1 MKMKAIVLKEF
12 GGVENFAMEEWDV
25 PETGPGDVRIKVS
38 AASINPVDFKTRKG
52 FLGGEPPMV
61 LGVDLAGVIDAVGEG
76 VAEMSVGDEVY
87 AFVDADGPASDLA
100 YAEYVVTPAAFV
112 AKKPKP
118 FSFPESAAMAMVGL
132 TAYQCMVDKAR
143 VKEGDSVFIAGGSG
157 AVGRVGI
164 QLARHLGADPIL
176 TTAGGDESVAY
187 LRDELGIPESR
198 ILRYKGVSVSE
209 MAEKVQ
215 EMNGGNLVNATFDF
229 VGGDMK
235 DLCSRVVD
243 FDGHVTT
250 IVEEPED
257 YRLFLTSGE
266 KSPMLAKSASFH
278 FELCLARAR
287 FGGPKHWSIFG
298 DELRALGELIEAGH
312 IKPHNIIMLDS
323 FSAEAVKEAHKRLEG
338 RHVGG
343 KLVMEVG

>member
-1 MKMKAIVLKEF
+1 MKMKAIVLKDF
-12 GGVENFAMEEWDV
+12 GGVENLAMEEWDV
-25 PETGPGDVRIKVS
+25 PEPGAGDVRIKVS

-52 FLGGEPPMV
+52 FLGGELPMV
-61 LGVDLAGVIDAVGEG
+61 LGVDLAGVVDAVGEG
-76 VAEMSVGDEVY
+76 VTDVSVGDEVY
-87 AFVDADGPASDLA
+87 AFVYAEGPASNGA

-112 AKKPKP
+112 ANKPKP

-157 AVGRVGI
+157 AVGMVGI
-164 QLARHLGADPIL
+164 QLARHLGADPVL
-176 TTAGGDESVAY
+176 TTAGSDESLAY
-187 LRDELGIPESR
+187 LRDDLGIPEAQV
-198 ILRYKGVSVSE
+198 LRYKGLSVPE
-209 MAEKVQ
+209 MAEIVQ
-215 EMNGGNLVNATFDF
+215 EMNGGDLVNATFDF

-235 DLCSRVVD
+235 DLCSRIVD

-257 YRLFLTSGE
+257 YRLYLTSGE
-266 KSPMLAKSASFH
+266 RSPMLAKSASFH

-287 FGGPKHWSIFG
+287 FGGPKHWPIFG
-298 DELRALGELIEAGH
+298 DELRALGELIDAGR
-312 IKPHNIIMLDS
+312 IKPHKIILLDS
-323 FSAEAVKEAHKRLEG
+323 FSVDAVQDAHERLEG

-343 KLVMEVG
+343 KLVMGIG